1 MILLT
6 GGQRGLLPHDKT
18 ELYCNKLSIATIVLL
33 AFSLFSKAYFA
44 NRFCHFLTSTALSGQ
59 SHSGGIVEPRK
70 KEKMEA
76 WRVGITQVVPG
87 GGDMSAAG
95 LL

>member
-1 MILLT
+1 MIVLT
-6 GGQRGLLPHDKT
+6 GGQRGLLLLHDRT

-59 SHSGGIVEPRK
+59 SHCGGIVAEN
-70 KEKMEA
+70 EGEDGGLEG
-76 WRVGITQVVPG
+76 GITQVVPG